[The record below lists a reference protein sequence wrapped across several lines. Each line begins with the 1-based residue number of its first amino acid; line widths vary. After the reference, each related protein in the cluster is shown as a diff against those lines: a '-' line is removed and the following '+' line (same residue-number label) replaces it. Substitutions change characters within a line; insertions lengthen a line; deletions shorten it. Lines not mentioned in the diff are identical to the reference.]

1 MSSEKIT
8 LNLSDAENKL
18 NDIAIDS
25 INIAIKDLEKIE
37 KYNKNNLF
45 KNKKDNSYE
54 EIRIL
59 VKEENIVDWL

>member
-37 KYNKNNLF
+37 KYN
-45 KNKKDNSYE
+45 E
-54 EIRIL
+54 
-59 VKEENIVDWL
+59 